1 MEFAIDRLL
10 DFLNKYS
17 GFINQGENYYKK
29 FAVVV
34 DSYDN
39 EAACAGQLPLQFVT
53 LKEEINYSIEKFVQA
68 YDIAELKGSKLKD
81 LLYGYN

>member
-17 GFINQGENYYKK
+17 EFINDGENYYKK

-39 EAACAGQLPLQFVT
+39 EAACAGKLPMQFSA
-53 LKEEINYSIEKFVQA
+53 LKTEINFSIEKFIQA